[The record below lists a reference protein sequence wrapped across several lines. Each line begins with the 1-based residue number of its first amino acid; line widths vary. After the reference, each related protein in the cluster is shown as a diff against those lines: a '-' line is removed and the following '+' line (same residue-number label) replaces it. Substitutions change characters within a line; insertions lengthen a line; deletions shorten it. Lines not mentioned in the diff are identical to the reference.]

1 MRIVKLTLLLSISL
15 LSTTSASFATEPGL
29 HNQWTHW
36 RGPEANG
43 VAREAAPPLTWSET
57 ENVRWKVPVVGHG
70 TTTPII
76 LGDKIFLLTAVDTGR
91 ADPSL
96 PKPEEQPKR
105 PFDITFPNTTYEY
118 VVLCLDRNTGREL
131 WKKIA
136 IEKIPHEGHHGD
148 NSFASASPTTD
159 GERLYAWFGGAGM
172 YCYDLDGEL
181 LWKRDLGT
189 VHTRLS
195 FGEGCSPVVY
205 RNQLIIN
212 RDNEDQSTITVLDS
226 KTGKTVWSADRDEPS
241 AWATPLVVEVNGT
254 TQVITNASNRVRSY
268 DLADGSLIWECG
280 GQVGNVIPSPVT
292 NGELV
297 FCLSGYRGSAA
308 LAIPLDS
315 SGDLTGS
322 DKIAW
327 SVSRGSPYVPSPLL
341 YDGLLYF
348 NKSNDAIIS
357 CVDAET
363 GKVLID
369 QSRLPGVR
377 RIYASPVG
385 AAGRVYFVGRDGETT
400 VLERAEELKVLATN
414 QLDEGCETSPA
425 IVGKQLFLRGKK
437 HLYCLEEGQ

>member
-1 MRIVKLTLLLSISL
+1 MRIVKLTRLLLVSL
-15 LSTTSASFATEPGL
+15 LGATSAVFAAEPVL

-57 ENVRWKVPVVGHG
+57 ENVRWKIPIAGHG
-70 TTTPII
+70 TTTPIVF
-76 LGDKIFLLTAVDTGR
+76 GDKIFLLTAVDTGR

-105 PFDITFPNTTYEY
+105 PFGIIYPNTTYEY
-118 VVLCLDRNTGREL
+118 IVLCLDRNTGREL

-159 GERLYAWFGGAGM
+159 GERLYAWFGGAGL

-189 VHTRLS
+189 VNTRLS

-205 RNQLIIN
+205 RDRLIVN

-226 KTGKTVWSADRDEPS
+226 KSGKTVWSADRDEPS
-241 AWATPLVVEVNGT
+241 AWATPLVVEVGGT

-315 SGDLTGS
+315 TGDLTGS

-357 CVDAET
+357 CIEAQT
-363 GKVLID
+363 GKILIGET
-369 QSRLPGVR
+369 RLPGVR

-385 AAGRVYFVGRDGETT
+385 AAGRVYFVGRDGDTT
-400 VLERAEELKVLATN
+400 VLERGEELKVLATN

-425 IVGKQLFLRGKK
+425 IVGKQMFLRGKN

>member
-1 MRIVKLTLLLSISL
+1 
-15 LSTTSASFATEPGL
+15 
-29 HNQWTHW
+29 
-36 RGPEANG
+36 
-43 VAREAAPPLTWSET
+43 
-57 ENVRWKVPVVGHG
+57 
-70 TTTPII
+70 
-76 LGDKIFLLTAVDTGR
+76 
-91 ADPSL
+91 
-96 PKPEEQPKR
+96 
-105 PFDITFPNTTYEY
+105 
-118 VVLCLDRNTGREL
+118 
-131 WKKIA
+131 
-136 IEKIPHEGHHGD
+136 
-148 NSFASASPTTD
+148 
-159 GERLYAWFGGAGM
+159 
-172 YCYDLDGEL
+172 
-181 LWKRDLGT
+181 
-189 VHTRLS
+189 
-195 FGEGCSPVVY
+195 
-205 RNQLIIN
+205 
-212 RDNEDQSTITVLDS
+212 
-226 KTGKTVWSADRDEPS
+226 
-241 AWATPLVVEVNGT
+241 
-254 TQVITNASNRVRSY
+254 
-268 DLADGSLIWECG
+268 
-280 GQVGNVIPSPVT
+280 VT

-297 FCLSGYRGSAA
+297 FCLSGYRGNAA

-315 SGDLTGS
+315 TGDLTGS

-348 NKSNDAIIS
+348 NKSNDAIVS